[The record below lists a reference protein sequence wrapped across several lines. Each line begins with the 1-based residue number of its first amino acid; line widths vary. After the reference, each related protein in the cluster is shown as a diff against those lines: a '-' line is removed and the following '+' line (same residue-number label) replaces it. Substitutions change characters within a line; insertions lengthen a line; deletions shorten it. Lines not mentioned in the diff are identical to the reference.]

1 MVAIIVA
8 SSPAP
13 LTVVSVAV
21 YLLRYWARYALDP
34 HPDVKQVFRFCPW
47 LTTGMNGREPG
58 AMPAGDGEGSPLGS
72 GGELCRRPLI

>member
-1 MVAIIVA
+1 
-8 SSPAP
+8 

-21 YLLRYWARYALDP
+21 YLLRYWARSALDL

-58 AMPAGDGEGSPLGS
+58 AMPAGVHEGPPHGS
-72 GGELCRRPLI
+72 GENFAAGH

>member
-1 MVAIIVA
+1 
-8 SSPAP
+8 

-21 YLLRYWARYALDP
+21 YLLRYWARYALDL
-34 HPDVKQVFRFCPW
+34 HPDVKQVFRFCPS

-58 AMPAGDGEGSPLGS
+58 AQRHARWRPRRPSARL